1 MPNQSSKSATISA
14 GYPRR
19 RTSEGRLETSEEQ
32 AVLDAVDQL
41 GPALLRGLAAFEQ
54 VQRRLHPP
62 AIASLRQALAEF
74 EPPVES
80 ASNALAAVAP
90 PERLADFHAQLGR
103 AALHLR
109 EALRLFLDPAAGHD
123 GTMRVLT
130 AMREH
135 CRAQAALYPL
145 RSSLPPVN
153 RYFFEAPVWDRIAA
167 LDPEPTADRRVGL
180 HHAHDAPD
188 ERGGFTLFVPESY
201 DGAALPLVVA
211 LHGGAGHGSDFLWT
225 WLREARS
232 RRFLLLA
239 PTSQGSTWSMNGPDV
254 DHGAL
259 LSMLEYVKE
268 SWRVDE
274 ARMLLTGLSD
284 GATYS
289 LLLGLSEDSPFDALA
304 PVSGVLHPANA
315 VLGNLERAAGK
326 RIYLVHGARDWMFP
340 VQLARDAAAQLERS
354 GADLT
359 YREIEDL
366 SHTYPREENGAML
379 DWLAGAPPRP
389 S

>member
-1 MPNQSSKSATISA
+1 MASKDSSEA
-14 GYPRR
+14 
-19 RTSEGRLETSEEQ
+19 EQ
-32 AVLDAVDQL
+32 AFLGALGRL
-41 GPALLRGLAAFEQ
+41 GPALLNVLSGLEIVA
-54 VQRRLHPP
+54 RRLDP
-62 AIASLRQALAEF
+62 AELPALRQAIGA
-74 EPPVES
+74 PGR
-80 ASNALAAVAP
+80 ALEEALQVIAGTEVP
-90 PERLADFHAQLGR
+90 QGLSDLSAQLARAGQHATRAVSLFVGSAGR
-103 AALHLR
+103 PDAIA
-109 EALRLFLDPAAGHD
+109 D
-123 GTMRVLT
+123 VLT
-130 AMREH
+130 AMHEH
-135 CRAQAALYPL
+135 CLAQSAVFPL
-145 RSSLPPVN
+145 RAVFPAIDRHFVEPNLANRLPSLA
-153 RYFFEAPVWDRIAA
+153 EGAGSG
-167 LDPEPTADRRVGL
+167 RRVGL
-180 HHAHDAPD
+180 MSASNGEG
-188 ERGGFTLFVPESY
+188 ERGGFSLYVPEDY
-201 DGAALPLVVA
+201 DDSRDWPIVVA
-211 LHGGAGHGSDFLWT
+211 LHGGHGHGADFIWT
-225 WLREARS
+225 WLREARG
-232 RRFLLLA
+232 RGFLLLA

-379 DWLAGAPPRP
+379 DWLAGALPPP